1 MSIENLKQSAANGS
15 LVLHLEDGAIDAII
29 AACGGYVQALEDLR
43 RDARDLAG
51 YPLGF
56 AEAKLPSGATLAQ
69 AFQHKASGSAT
80 SADNTFQSH
89 IDQVE
94 EMKSLFAALRKGYK
108 ATDANNANSFGQS
121 GR

>member
-1 MSIENLKQSAANGS
+1 MSLENLKQNAKDGR

-29 AACGGYVQALEDLR
+29 AACGDYVQALDDLR
-43 RDARDLAG
+43 RDAQDLSG

-56 AEAKLPSGATLAQ
+56 AEARLSSGAALAQ
-69 AFQHKASGSAT
+69 AFQQKASGSLT
-80 SADNTFQSH
+80 SADNTFKSH

-94 EMKSLFAALRKGYK
+94 EMKTLFAALRKGYK
-108 ATDANNANSFGQS
+108 ATDANNANNFGQQ